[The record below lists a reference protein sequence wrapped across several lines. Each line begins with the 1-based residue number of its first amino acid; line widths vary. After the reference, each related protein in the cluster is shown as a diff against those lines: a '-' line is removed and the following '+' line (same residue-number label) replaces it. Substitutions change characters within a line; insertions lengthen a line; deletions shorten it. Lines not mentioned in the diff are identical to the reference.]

1 MNTGG
6 HIPGKRECIFLP
18 LIRVC
23 PALLQD
29 DVDEEGVTSAPVEKS
44 RKRRDAAEEEEE
56 KAAAAEAVAFGCLSD
71 LKLSRAELSLP
82 ACVFRLLGCSL

>member
-23 PALLQD
+23 PALLQED
-29 DVDEEGVTSAPVEKS
+29 VDVVVDEEGKTSAPVEKS
-44 RKRRDAAEEEEE
+44 RKRED
-56 KAAAAEAVAFGCLSD
+56 AAAAAAAAAAVTSVQTSAAFVFAFD
-71 LKLSRAELSLP
+71 AMPSL
-82 ACVFRLLGCSL
+82 VK